1 MSLILVV
8 DDEAGIREVL
18 RAALRA
24 DGHRVVCSSSAE
36 QALEVFE
43 AEPVDLVVT
52 DLSMPGMDGLALLQR
67 IRETRPETPSIVI
80 TAYGSKETAIE
91 AMRHGAVNYLEKPF
105 DVEEMQLHVRRAL
118 GQVRLSAENRRLR
131 SRLQLEGRLIG
142 SCERTEALREVVG
155 RIAATEST
163 VLITGESGSGK
174 EVVARAIH
182 HASPR
187 REHPF
192 IGINCGAIPGSLL
205 ESELFGHVRGAFTGA
220 DKARR
225 GLVEAAEGGTLFL
238 DEIGDMPTEMQ
249 VKLLRVLQDRRIRR
263 VGGAEEIPIDV
274 RILAATHRDLEAL
287 VRENRFREDLYYRI
301 NVIRVEVPPLR
312 ERVED
317 IPELVAAFLM
327 RQGERMGHRD
337 LRVGPAV
344 IEAFSR
350 YSWPGNVRE
359 LENVLERMAALS
371 GGGELSTEL
380 LPAEIASPTGRS
392 ISSAG
397 ALPEAFDLESYL
409 DEQRRVYMERA
420 LEQAGGVQTK
430 AAERLGMTFRS
441 FRYFAKK
448 FGLTGRCA
456 AASREEQEAELV
468 GAKPEAGS

>member
-18 RAALRA
+18 RAALRS
-24 DGHRVVCSSSAE
+24 DGHRVLCASSAE
-36 QALEVFE
+36 KALEVFE
-43 AEPVDLVVT
+43 TEDIDLVIT
-52 DLSMPGMDGLALLQR
+52 DLSMPGMDGLALLRR
-67 IRETRPETPSIVI
+67 IREARPETPSMVI

-105 DVEEMQLHVRRAL
+105 NVEEMQLHVRRAL
-118 GQVRLSAENRRLR
+118 GHARLSAENRRLR

-142 SCERTEALREVVG
+142 SCGRTQELRDVVG

-182 HASPR
+182 QASPR

-192 IGINCGAIPGSLL
+192 IGINCGAIPASLL
-205 ESELFGHVRGAFTGA
+205 ESELFGHVKGAFTGA
-220 DKARR
+220 DRARR

-238 DEIGDMPTEMQ
+238 DEIGDMPAQMQ

-263 VGGAEEIPIDV
+263 VGGSEEIPIDV
-274 RILAATHRDLEAL
+274 RILAATHRDLDTL
-287 VRENRFREDLYYRI
+287 VREGRFREDLYYRI

-312 ERVED
+312 ERAED
-317 IPELVAAFLM
+317 IPELVAAFLL
-327 RQGERMGHRD
+327 RQGERLGRRD
-337 LRVGPAV
+337 LAVEPAV
-344 IEAFSR
+344 IAAFSR

-359 LENVLERMAALS
+359 LENVLERMVALS
-371 GGGELSTEL
+371 SGGELREDL
-380 LPAEIASPTGRS
+380 LPVEIRGGSGLPV
-392 ISSAG
+392 AG
-397 ALPEAFDLESYL
+397 AGTMPEDFDLESYL
-409 DEQRRVYMERA
+409 DEQRRVFMQQA

-430 AAERLGMTFRS
+430 AARRLGMTFRS

-448 FGLTGRCA
+448 FGLTARPAG
-456 AASREEQEAELV
+456 SSTREEAGLV
-468 GAKPEAGS
+468 GAGPAGKK